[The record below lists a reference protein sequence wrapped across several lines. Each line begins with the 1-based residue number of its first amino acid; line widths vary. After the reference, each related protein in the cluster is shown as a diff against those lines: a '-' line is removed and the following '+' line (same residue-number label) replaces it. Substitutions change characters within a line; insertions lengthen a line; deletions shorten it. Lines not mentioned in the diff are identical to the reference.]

1 MDLDWPQGPHDQVLA
16 ASGRAGENRQAGSIG
31 RTGNLEARFDPFDP
45 GIFDDPYPI
54 YARLRAHAPPYRG
67 ARHLF
72 WTLSPLEDIKAALAD
87 HETFSSDAARG
98 GIGITPGEAG
108 EAPLA
113 AESHAFPPGN
123 LILMD
128 PPRHTAFRKVVTPR
142 FLHKGMSHLEPVV
155 RDVVGGLIDGFC
167 EAGEVDIVPSFASA
181 VPALVFADVLGV
193 PRSRGPELQR
203 WAAELTRVPTT
214 VEAGE
219 IHQRAVASVRAL
231 FRDLLAFKKA
241 NPEDDLLT
249 DMALATGPGKTF
261 GEDDFVGMAVS
272 MMIAGNETTANLL
285 ASALC
290 LLAKHPDQRAELVR
304 GEVSIE
310 SAVEECLRF
319 EPPVHGL
326 ARVLTRD
333 IELYGQPLHEGEKV
347 LLLYASGNRDE
358 RVFDDPERFDVRRE
372 IDFHLSFG
380 FGVHFCV
387 GSRLGRLEMRT
398 ALRTFLERIPEYA
411 VPLDQIHWSHIFAT
425 RQMESLPI
433 SFEPSARRGGLTG
446 GSP

>member
-1 MDLDWPQGPHDQVLA
+1 
-16 ASGRAGENRQAGSIG
+16 
-31 RTGNLEARFDPFDP
+31 LEVRFDPFDP

-54 YARLRAHAPPYRG
+54 YAGLREHAPLYRG
-67 ARHLF
+67 SRHRF
-72 WTLSPLEDIKAALAD
+72 WTLSRFEDIKAALSD

-113 AESHAFPPGN
+113 AASHEFPPGN

-142 FLHKGMSHLEPVV
+142 FLHKGMSHLEPIV
-155 RDVVGGLIDGFC
+155 REVVGGLIDEFC
-167 EAGEVDIVPSFASA
+167 EAGEVDIVTDFASA

-193 PRSRGPELQR
+193 PRSRGSELQS

-214 VEAGE
+214 AEAGE
-219 IHQRAVASVRAL
+219 IHQKAVASVRAL

-241 NPEDDLLT
+241 NPADDLLT

-261 GEDDFVGMAVS
+261 SDEEFVGMAVS

-285 ASALC
+285 ASALH
-290 LLAKHPDQRAELVR
+290 LLAKHPDQRAALAG
-304 GEVSIE
+304 GEASIE

-333 IELYGQPLHEGEKV
+333 VELHGKRLREGEKI

-358 RVFDDPERFDVRRE
+358 RVFEDPERFDVRRE

-398 ALRTFLERIPEYA
+398 ALRTFLERIPQYE
-411 VPLDQIHWSHIFAT
+411 VPLDETHWSHIFAT

-433 SFEPSARRGGLTG
+433 SFVPSARCG
-446 GSP
+446 GSGRAIS